1 MAKDPNN
8 KILNARNIAF
18 VLGELT
24 GGEKKKNELQKDFL
38 SFCEG
43 VATRQNFD
51 MLISALTFRAPIYE
65 SDDGYIGLLENR

>member
-24 GGEKKKNELQKDFL
+24 GGEKKRNELQKDFL

-43 VATRQNFD
+43 ATRQNFD
-51 MLISALTFRAPIYE
+51 MLISDLTFRAPIYE